1 MYLAFDNASVTAL
14 SSAKN
19 EGALSEIMSPKCS
32 YMQQHILRG
41 QGECSRD
48 PLLYLDFLI
57 YCQ

>member
-14 SSAKN
+14 PGAKN
-19 EGALSEIMSPKCS
+19 EAALSQITSPKCS
-32 YMQQHILRG
+32 YMQQHTPQG

-48 PLLYLDFLI
+48 PLLYLGFLI